1 MNLLLWLDYRFFE
14 VRRSIFL
21 HSAYPP
27 GPSLESIFQH
37 GVSHRVVHVISNTAV
52 NSSEIVIIFAIWTHI
67 WKWRQRG
74 LQRSSNLLL
83 MTQKVNG
90 SGRIRRKNGKLSEKP
105 LCAGHQLREVDAE
118 KPSQP
123 LTQSPLGRG
132 TWEVVRRAMKD
143 ALKDWKKCLGS
154 NQQIPCLS
162 EGCIRLGHAFW
173 QFHSI
178 LSNFLLKFECTRLHR
193 GCYEKCLFLHLI
205 CTYQAENF

>member
-27 GPSLESIFQH
+27 GPNLESIFQH

-52 NSSEIVIIFAIWTHI
+52 NSSETDIIFAIWTHI

-74 LQRSSNLLL
+74 LQWLSNLLL
-83 MTQKVNG
+83 TTQKVND
-90 SGRIRRKNGKLSEKP
+90 SGRIRREMGSSARNNCVLGTS
-105 LCAGHQLREVDAE
+105 
-118 KPSQP
+118 
-123 LTQSPLGRG
+123 LGRWMLRSHPSPWHKALWV
-132 TWEVVRRAMKD
+132 WEHRRYVRRARKE
-143 ALKDWKKCLGS
+143 ALKDWKKCLAS

-178 LSNFLLKFECTRLHR
+178 LSNFLLKFEMYKIT
-193 GCYEKCLFLHLI
+193 
-205 CTYQAENF
+205 